1 MAMMVGAENVER
13 VWSLLSKAMMDAEGL
28 QDPYPLLREMHAY
41 GDHVRTP
48 DGVYA
53 VFGYDRV
60 NELTRSAHFRKET
73 KAVFSSAFAAATKQQ
88 LEQLREA
95 AEREAPFLVLLN
107 PPDHTR
113 IRGIV
118 SRGFLQTQLVA
129 LRPAIKFHIDR
140 LLGAID
146 PTRPVDII
154 GSFSSLFAPEIVGH
168 LIGLPAD
175 QRAIVSRQTARQM
188 RGFDPSA
195 SFDEQIDGARA
206 RVEQADYIRAII
218 ADRRKQ
224 PREDFVTGLIAQSDA
239 QGLISDAELVALIQI
254 LYIGGYETT
263 SHMIGNG
270 IVALLTHPDQLAA
283 LRAAPEL
290 MRAAVDEMLRFD
302 GPISLTQVVAAE
314 GAELGGRPAEVG
326 ATYIGLLGAANHDP
340 AAFDHPERFDIGR
353 PRKASASFAGGAH
366 FCLGAGL
373 AKLEL
378 ELVFGELIRRFPD
391 MRLADTKL
399 TRIPAFHQ
407 RAYQAV
413 SVLLQPER

>member
-1 MAMMVGAENVER
+1 
-13 VWSLLSKAMMDAEGL
+13 
-28 QDPYPLLREMHAY
+28 MHAY

-53 VFGYDRV
+53 VFGYERV
-60 NELTRSAHFRKET
+60 TELTRSAHFKKET
-73 KAVFSSAFAAATKQQ
+73 KTVFSSAFATATQQQ
-88 LEQLREA
+88 LDQLRDA
-95 AEREAPFLVLLN
+95 AARESPFLVLLN

-113 IRGIV
+113 IRSIV
-118 SRGFLQTQLVA
+118 NRGFLQTQLLA
-129 LRPAIKFHIDR
+129 LRPTIEFHIDR
-140 LLGAID
+140 LLSDID

-154 GSFSSLFAPEIVGH
+154 ASFSSLFAPEIVGH

-175 QRAIVSRQTARQM
+175 QRATVSGQTARQM

-195 SFDEQIDGARA
+195 SFDEQLDGARA
-206 RVEQADYIRAII
+206 RVEQADFIRAVI

-224 PREDFVTGLIAQSDA
+224 PREDFVTALIAQSDA
-239 QGLISDAELVALIQI
+239 QGLLSDGELVALIQI

-270 IVALLTHPDQLAA
+270 IVALLTYPDQWAA
-283 LRAAPEL
+283 LKAAPEL

-302 GPISLTQVVAAE
+302 GPISLTQVVAAQ
-314 GAELGGRPAEVG
+314 GAQLGGRPAEVG

-340 AAFDHPERFDIGR
+340 TAFDHPERFDIAR
-353 PRKASASFAGGAH
+353 PRKASASFSGGAH

-378 ELVFGELIRRFPD
+378 ELVFGVFVRRFPN
-391 MRLADTKL
+391 MQLADSKL
-399 TRIPAFHQ
+399 LRIPAFHQ
-407 RAYQAV
+407 RAWQAV
-413 SVLLQPER
+413 PVLLQP

>member
-1 MAMMVGAENVER
+1 
-13 VWSLLSKAMMDAEGL
+13 
-28 QDPYPLLREMHAY
+28 
-41 GDHVRTP
+41 
-48 DGVYA
+48 
-53 VFGYDRV
+53 
-60 NELTRSAHFRKET
+60 
-73 KAVFSSAFAAATKQQ
+73 
-88 LEQLREA
+88 
-95 AEREAPFLVLLN
+95 
-107 PPDHTR
+107 
-113 IRGIV
+113 
-118 SRGFLQTQLVA
+118 VA
-129 LRPAIKFHIDR
+129 LRPTIKFHIDR
-140 LLGAID
+140 LLGDID

-175 QRAIVSRQTARQM
+175 QREIVSRQTTRQM

-195 SFDEQIDGARA
+195 SFAEQLDGARA

-218 ADRRKQ
+218 ADRRNQ
-224 PREDFVTGLIAQSDA
+224 PREDFVTALITQSDA

-270 IVALLTHPDQLAA
+270 IVALLTHPDQWAA

-290 MRAAVDEMLRFD
+290 MRAAIDEMLRFD
-302 GPISLTQVVAAE
+302 GPISLTQVVAAD
-314 GAELGGRPAEVG
+314 GAELGGHPAEVG

-340 AAFDHPERFDIGR
+340 AVFDHPERFDIGR

-391 MRLADTKL
+391 MQLADTKL
-399 TRIPAFHQ
+399 MRIPAFHQ

-413 SVLLQPER
+413 PLLLQP